1 MRVESEGSLVDLEAE
16 DGCYKAGGDGR
27 VKSKQQAENW
37 VALTGC
43 REPSWELPDYCDP
56 DVINRFGP
64 NGRKFHLPLN
74 FSACFRP
81 CRPAR
86 KLPRPS
92 SNEQPSLKTTTF
104 NCRKDDVF
112 TFYSFYA
119 TQPGKLDANA
129 HLGNRPMNSFF
140 ISCTNPR
147 KKTTDGTR
155 TFLEPGSLSSTDSS
169 SRPIYFLPPPH
180 RHMPIYT
187 NYLP

>member
-1 MRVESEGSLVDLEAE
+1 MGEVRREEEEQTKMRVESEGSLVDLEAE

-27 VKSKQQAENW
+27 VKSKQQAENR

-86 KLPRPS
+86 KLPRPHS
-92 SNEQPSLKTTTF
+92 AEVRMNHLNQRRRPS
-104 NCRKDDVF
+104 
-112 TFYSFYA
+112 
-119 TQPGKLDANA
+119 
-129 HLGNRPMNSFF
+129 
-140 ISCTNPR
+140 
-147 KKTTDGTR
+147 
-155 TFLEPGSLSSTDSS
+155 
-169 SRPIYFLPPPH
+169 
-180 RHMPIYT
+180 
-187 NYLP
+187 